1 MSDSKYFTANY
12 TLLGASGFLVFMCI
26 LDLFMD
32 DGPKYIKL
40 VIENYLLFIPFVIF
54 SLLYGLTYNTIN
66 QTGLKRTT
74 FFGGY
79 TIRSIDWNKI
89 KHFAQVDEE
98 WRQTSGVTN
107 NDSIWFIGYD
117 DILYFRIVA
126 KNDTH
131 LKEIIDQANKYIKK
145 YDKILKYTDPN
156 QTIHRIFKVNYD
168 KIKKTT

>member
-1 MSDSKYFTANY
+1 MSEKKYFRTNY
-12 TLLGASGFLVFMCI
+12 TLLGSVIGLV
-26 LDLFMD
+26 LFF
-32 DGPKYIKL
+32 
-40 VIENYLLFIPFVIF
+40 VIESLVNNDPKFINFIIDNYLLFIPLVIF

-79 TIRSIDWNKI
+79 TIRSVDWNKI

-98 WRQTSGVTN
+98 WTYTSSVDN
-107 NDSIWFIGYD
+107 NDSIWFIGYE

-126 KNDTH
+126 KNDAH
-131 LKEIIDQANKYIKK
+131 LKEIIDEATKYSKK

-156 QTIHRIFKVNYD
+156 IPIHRFFEVNYD

>member
-1 MSDSKYFTANY
+1 MSEKKYFRTNVAIF
-12 TLLGASGFLVFMCI
+12 GSVGGLV
-26 LDLFMD
+26 LFFVTNSLVD
-32 DGPKYIKL
+32 NDPKFINF
-40 VIENYLLFIPFVIF
+40 IIDNYLLFIPIVIF

-126 KNDTH
+126 KNDAH
-131 LKEIIDQANKYIKK
+131 LKEIIDEVTKYSKK

-156 QTIHRIFKVNYD
+156 ITIHRFFKVNYD
-168 KIKKTT
+168 KIKITT

>member
-1 MSDSKYFTANY
+1 MPHGKYFSANY
-12 TLLGASGFLVFMCI
+12 TLLGASGLLVFMCI
-26 LDLFMD
+26 ISLFMD
-32 DGPKYIKL
+32 DGSKFIKL
-40 VIENYLLFIPFVIF
+40 VIENYLVLIPLVIF

-98 WRQTSGVTN
+98 WRYTSSVEN
-107 NDSIWFIGYD
+107 NDSIWFIGHD

-126 KNDTH
+126 KNDAN
-131 LKEIIDQANKYIKK
+131 LKEIIDEVSKYNKKNSKELEAIRRKRH
-145 YDKILKYTDPN
+145 TG
-156 QTIHRIFKVNYD
+156 H
-168 KIKKTT
+168 

>member
-12 TLLGASGFLVFMCI
+12 TLLGGSGFLVFMCI

-40 VIENYLLFIPFVIF
+40 VIENYLLFIPLVIF
-54 SLLYGLTYNTIN
+54 SLLYGLTYNIIN
-66 QTGLKRTT
+66 QDGLKRTS

-79 TIRSIDWNKI
+79 TIRSISWNKI

-98 WRQTSGVTN
+98 WSYTYSVEN
-107 NDSIWFIGYD
+107 NDSIWFIGND
-117 DILYFRIVA
+117 DILYFRIEA
-126 KNDTH
+126 KNDAH
-131 LKEIIDQANKYIKK
+131 LKEIIDEVTKYSKK

-156 QTIHRIFKVNYD
+156 RTIHRFFKVNYD
-168 KIKKTT
+168 KIKITT